1 MKNAVIYHST
11 HHGNTRKVAET
22 LASELEADLFDI
34 SKSVPQDLGR
44 YDLVGFGSGIYFS
57 KHSRLLLH
65 TVKELRNLK
74 GAHAFIFSTRGGG
87 PPLLYHRSLRLTLRD
102 RGVIIVG
109 EFSCKALDTVGPLKF
124 FGGINKKRPAEK
136 DFEKARLFAQT
147 VVGTSAQRASH

>member
-1 MKNAVIYHST
+1 MKTAIIYHST
-11 HHGNTRKVAET
+11 HHENTRKVAET

-34 SKSVPQDLGR
+34 SKSVPQDLES
-44 YDLVGFGSGIYFS
+44 YDLVGFGSGIYFY

-65 TVKELRNLK
+65 TVKEMRNRK

-87 PPLLYHRSLRLTLRD
+87 PPLLYHRSLRLALRD
-102 RGVIIVG
+102 RGFIIVG

-147 VVGTSAQRASH
+147 LTGTSAQKVSH